1 MGEERPRGTPVMTEA
16 RRRTH
21 AARLLLRAR
30 ASSGPVRE
38 HYENEVVRLHLEV
51 ALDLA
56 RRYHGRGLPADDLD
70 QVACLGLVKAV
81 RAFDPTLGH
90 DFLSFAVPTVRGEL
104 RRYFRDAGWVVRP
117 PRSVQEA
124 QAEVVV
130 AEAELV
136 QRLGR
141 APVVDEVAA
150 HLGIVAALVRECR
163 DAAGCFHPVS
173 LDAPHPV
180 EETSPTSTLGALDP
194 AYASAEARVAL
205 EPLLAALDERER
217 TMLRMRFFE
226 HRTQAEIGAVVGLSQ
241 EQVSRVLTGL
251 LARLRRALE
260 AA

>member
-1 MGEERPRGTPVMTEA
+1 MGEERPRAIPAMTEA

-30 ASSGPVRE
+30 ASAGPVRE
-38 HYENEVVRLHLEV
+38 RYENEVVRLHLPV

-70 QVACLGLVKAV
+70 QVASLGLVKAV

-124 QAEVVV
+124 QPEVVV

-141 APVVDEVAA
+141 QPGVEEIAV
-150 HLGIVAALVRECR
+150 HLGIEEALVRECQ

-173 LDAPHPV
+173 LDAPHLT
-180 EETSPTSTLGALDP
+180 EADSPTSTLGSLDP
-194 AYASAEARVAL
+194 AFASAEARLAL
-205 EPLLAALDERER
+205 QPLLDRLGERER
-217 TMLRMRFFE
+217 VMLRMRFFE
-226 HRTQAEIGAVVGLSQ
+226 HRTQAEIGAAVGLSQ
-241 EQVSRVLTGL
+241 EQVSRVLAGV
-251 LARLRRALE
+251 LARLRRALD

>member
-1 MGEERPRGTPVMTEA
+1 MGEERSRAILDMTDA
-16 RRRTH
+16 RRRTD
-21 AARLLLRAR
+21 AARLLLCAR
-30 ASSGPVRE
+30 ATSGSLRE
-38 HYENEVVRLHLEV
+38 RYENEVVRLHLDV
-51 ALDLA
+51 ALDLS

-81 RAFDPTLGH
+81 RAFDATLGH

-130 AEAELV
+130 AEAELL

-141 APVVDEVAA
+141 HPVSDEIATY
-150 HLGIVAALVRECR
+150 LGIAESLVRECR

-173 LDAPHPV
+173 LDAPHPA
-180 EETSPTSTLGALDP
+180 EETSPTSTLGAPDP
-194 AYASAEARVAL
+194 AFASAEARVAL
-205 EPLLAALDERER
+205 QPLLAALDERER
-217 TMLRMRFFE
+217 TMLQMRFFE
-226 HRTQAEIGAVVGLSQ
+226 HCTQAEIGAVVGLSQ
-241 EQVSRVLTGL
+241 EQVSRALAGL
-251 LARLRRALE
+251 LARLRRALD

>member
-1 MGEERPRGTPVMTEA
+1 MGEERPRAVPAMTEA

-30 ASSGPVRE
+30 ASTGSVRE
-38 HYENEVVRLHLEV
+38 RYENEVVRLHLDV

-56 RRYHGRGLPADDLD
+56 RRYHGRGLHADDLD

-81 RAFDPTLGH
+81 RAFDATLGP

-124 QAEVVV
+124 QAEVVG

-141 APVVDEVAA
+141 HPVSDEIAT
-150 HLGIVAALVRECR
+150 HLGIPESLVRECR

-180 EETSPTSTLGALDP
+180 EETSPTSTLGAPDP
-194 AYASAEARVAL
+194 AFASAEARVAL
-205 EPLLAALDERER
+205 QPLLAALDERER
-217 TMLRMRFFE
+217 TMLQMRFFE

-241 EQVSRVLTGL
+241 EQVSRALAGL
-251 LARLRRALE
+251 LARLRRALD

>member
-1 MGEERPRGTPVMTEA
+1 MGEERAPATLATTEA

-30 ASSGPVRE
+30 ASSGPARKRC
-38 HYENEVVRLHLEV
+38 ENEVVRLHLDV

-70 QVACLGLVKAV
+70 QVACLGMVKAV
-81 RAFDPTLGH
+81 RAFDATLGH

-130 AEAELV
+130 AEAELL

-141 APVVDEVAA
+141 QPVTDEIAA
-150 HLGIVAALVRECR
+150 HLGITASLVRECR

-180 EETSPTSTLGALDP
+180 EETSPTSTLGAPDP
-194 AYASAEARVAL
+194 AFASAEARLAL
-205 EPLLAALDERER
+205 EPLLAALDDRER
-217 TMLRMRFFE
+217 TMLQMRFFE

-241 EQVSRVLTGL
+241 EQVSRALTGL
-251 LARLRRALE
+251 LARLRRALD

>member
-38 HYENEVVRLHLEV
+38 RYENEVVRLHLEV

-90 DFLSFAVPTVRGEL
+90 DLLSFAVPTVRGEL

-141 APVVDEVAA
+141 QPVDHEVAS
-150 HLGIVAALVRECR
+150 HLGITASLVRECR
-163 DAAGCFHPVS
+163 DAAGCWHPVS
-173 LDAPHPV
+173 LDAPHPAA
-180 EETSPTSTLGALDP
+180 ETSPTSTLGALDP
-194 AYASAEARVAL
+194 AYASTEARLAL
-205 EPLLAALDERER
+205 QPLLEALDDRER

-241 EQVSRVLTGL
+241 EQVSRVLSRL